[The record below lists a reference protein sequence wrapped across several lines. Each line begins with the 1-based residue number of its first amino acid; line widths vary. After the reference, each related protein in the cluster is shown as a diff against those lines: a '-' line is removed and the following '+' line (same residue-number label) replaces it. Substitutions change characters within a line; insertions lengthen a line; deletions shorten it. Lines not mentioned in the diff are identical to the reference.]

1 MHSMTRCVTTRALHD
16 AGLPARADDGSQTNE
31 AVAQFEAMILQSAF
45 APVANALGFY
55 GDVVLGSV
63 MRSALAGRPQ

>member
-1 MHSMTRCVTTRALHD
+1 MTRYVTTRALHD
-16 AGLPARADDGSQTNE
+16 AGLTARADDVPQANE
-31 AVAQFEAMILQSAF
+31 AIAQFEAMVLQSAF

-63 MRSALAGRPQ
+63 MRSALTGRPR

>member
-1 MHSMTRCVTTRALHD
+1 
-16 AGLPARADDGSQTNE
+16 LPARADDGSQTNE

-63 MRSALAGRPQ
+63 MRSALAGRPR